1 MLQLPPA
8 EAAAPID
15 EVDTP
20 ALLLDLDA
28 LERNLE
34 HMAFLAREAA
44 MKLRPH
50 GKTHKSPAIA
60 RLQIMRGAVGQC
72 VQKVA
77 EAEILAWGG
86 VDNIVGEW
94 LRGLGLGQYEATFKE
109 NDIDTEVLPDLTD
122 SDLETLECS
131 CGTGSGCSRGI
142 VTSSKK
148 RLFLRPRLPVEQRD

>member
-34 HMAFLAREAA
+34 HMAFLAREAT

-50 GKTHKSPAIA
+50 GKTHKSPVIA

-86 VDNIVGEW
+86 VDNILVTNEVVGARK
-94 LRGLGLGQYEATFKE
+94 LAAQRL
-109 NDIDTEVLPDLTD
+109 D
-122 SDLETLECS
+122 SQRRFCS
-131 CGTGSGCSRGI
+131 AARQLSCE
-142 VTSSKK
+142 K
-148 RLFLRPRLPVEQRD
+148 